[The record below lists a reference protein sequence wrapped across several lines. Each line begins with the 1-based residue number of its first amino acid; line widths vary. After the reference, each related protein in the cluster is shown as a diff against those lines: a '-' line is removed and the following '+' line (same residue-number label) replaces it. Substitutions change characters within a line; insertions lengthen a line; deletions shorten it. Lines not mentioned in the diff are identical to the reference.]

1 MNARFS
7 APKGRNVIAQGRAQ
21 RRPGFRV
28 PHDFPA
34 LQGRHHSRLG
44 TGKWLAAS
52 ICSALAGLEQ
62 KLTRKPRALP
72 WADESRPLGAFL
84 TLRPSVKL
92 LTLLSIQKGTKP

>member
-34 LQGRHHSRLG
+34 LQGRHNTRLG
-44 TGKWLAAS
+44 IGELLAVSMYSATFTLCFLCDLLLNPS
-52 ICSALAGLEQ
+52 LRICVSA
-62 KLTRKPRALP
+62 
-72 WADESRPLGAFL
+72 
-84 TLRPSVKL
+84 
-92 LTLLSIQKGTKP
+92 